1 MNSIWLMKLGKK
13 HIEEET
19 MNRDECRGVP
29 GLQCFS
35 NQAYNCSIWENISI
49 NRWTINLVLE
59 SLCLSNSNCYSIV
72 MLVFHLK
79 SSVSLWNFPWP
90 PFRNNNN
97 GSNPDHL
104 ITCYFVHSTA
114 AIRNVWIFETDCIKL
129 QWSLNYKWRKIQ
141 ICIYTAA

>member
-59 SLCLSNSNCYSIV
+59 SLCLSDSNCYSIV

-79 SSVSLWNFPWP
+79 PSVSLWKFSWP

-97 GSNPDHL
+97 GSYPDHHL
-104 ITCYFVHSTA
+104 LLCPFYGCYQKCLN
-114 AIRNVWIFETDCIKL
+114 IWNRLKL

-141 ICIYTAA
+141 I

>member
-29 GLQCFS
+29 GLLCFS

-59 SLCLSNSNCYSIV
+59 SLCLSDSNCYSIV

-79 SSVSLWNFPWP
+79 PSVSLWKFSWP

-97 GSNPDHL
+97 GSYPDHL

-114 AIRNVWIFETDCIKL
+114 AIRNAWIFETDWSYNDLKL
-129 QWSLNYKWRKIQ
+129 
-141 ICIYTAA
+141 